1 MGTFKKFK
9 TKACHW
15 CRTEWRYK
23 RTGTVNEKRDGRR
36 CRKFYQEWQMQ
47 FTAAEHIGEAGLFA
61 VKTNF
66 FKMIK
71 LTM

>member
-1 MGTFKKFK
+1 
-9 TKACHW
+9 
-15 CRTEWRYK
+15 
-23 RTGTVNEKRDGRR
+23 
-36 CRKFYQEWQMQ
+36 MQ

-61 VKTNF
+61 VKTSF